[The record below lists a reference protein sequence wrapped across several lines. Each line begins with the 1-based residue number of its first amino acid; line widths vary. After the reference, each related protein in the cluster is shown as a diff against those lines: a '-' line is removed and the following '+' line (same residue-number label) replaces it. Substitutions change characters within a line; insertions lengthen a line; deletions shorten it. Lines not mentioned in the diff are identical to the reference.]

1 MASLFV
7 CVVRRGSGSL
17 LAIESGRRFCE
28 TSGSRATGRGPCPG
42 LRHTGSVAAQS
53 ASEPSDRDI
62 ARALAPRVL
71 VVEDDRRLAEL
82 LDELLTGQGFAVEIA
97 GDGQAGLH
105 AGLTRRYEVL
115 LIDRGLPGIEGV
127 DLITRLRSRGIL
139 TPILVLT
146 ARGALNDRVEGLDA
160 GAEDYLTKP
169 FEVPELLA
177 RLRALLRRHAD
188 RAESLSLG
196 RSRLDLAAR
205 RVVVDDGSRPT
216 DRSADRADV
225 DLDVDLTERECGL
238 LAVLASRPNRVF
250 TRAELLERVFDGES
264 PGVVDTYVSYL
275 RRKLG
280 KDAVVTVHGL
290 GYRRGTA

>member
-1 MASLFV
+1 MASLFA
-7 CVVRRGSGSL
+7 VREGRIGSL
-17 LAIESGRRFCE
+17 AAIESGRRFCE
-28 TSGSRATGRGPCPG
+28 TSGSRVTGRGSCPG

-53 ASEPSDRDI
+53 ASEPSERDI

-97 GDGQAGLH
+97 ADGQAGLH

-115 LIDRGLPGIEGV
+115 VVDRGLPGIEGV

-188 RAESLSLG
+188 RAESLPWAG
-196 RSRLDLAAR
+196 A
-205 RVVVDDGSRPT
+205 GSTSP
-216 DRSADRADV
+216 RA
-225 DLDVDLTERECGL
+225 GW
-238 LAVLASRPNRVF
+238 SS
-250 TRAELLERVFDGES
+250 TRAAS
-264 PGVVDTYVSYL
+264 
-275 RRKLG
+275 
-280 KDAVVTVHGL
+280 
-290 GYRRGTA
+290 

>member
-7 CVVRRGSGSL
+7 CPVTLGSGSPSRSRVAAGSVRL
-17 LAIESGRRFCE
+17 LGAGDRTRVV
-28 TSGSRATGRGPCPG
+28 AVG

-62 ARALAPRVL
+62 ARVLAPRVL

-97 GDGQAGLH
+97 ADGQAGLH

-188 RAESLSLG
+188 RAESLPLG
-196 RSRLDLAAR
+196 RRRLDLAAR
-205 RVVVDDGSRPT
+205 RVVVDEEAARRAGPPT
-216 DRSADRADV
+216 
-225 DLDVDLTERECGL
+225 
-238 LAVLASRPNRVF
+238 
-250 TRAELLERVFDGES
+250 
-264 PGVVDTYVSYL
+264 
-275 RRKLG
+275 RR
-280 KDAVVTVHGL
+280 TS
-290 GYRRGTA
+290 T

>member
-1 MASLFV
+1 MASLV
-7 CVVRRGSGSL
+7 VSVVRRGSGAL
-17 LAIESGRRFCE
+17 VAIEGGRRFCE
-28 TSGSRATGRGPCPG
+28 TSGSRATGRGSCPG
-42 LRHTGSVAAQS
+42 LRHTGSVAAPS

-62 ARALAPRVL
+62 ARVLAPRVL

-97 GDGQAGLH
+97 ADGQAGLH

-188 RAESLSLG
+188 RAESLPLG
-196 RSRLDLAAR
+196 RRRLDLAAR
-205 RVVVDDGSRPT
+205 RVVDDCRPT
-216 DRSADRADV
+216 GLSTDAADV
-225 DLDVDLTERECGL
+225 ELTERECGL

-264 PGVVDTYVSYL
+264 PGAVDTYVSYL

>member
-1 MASLFV
+1 
-7 CVVRRGSGSL
+7 
-17 LAIESGRRFCE
+17 
-28 TSGSRATGRGPCPG
+28 
-42 LRHTGSVAAQS
+42 
-53 ASEPSDRDI
+53 
-62 ARALAPRVL
+62 

-97 GDGQAGLH
+97 ADGQAGLH

-115 LIDRGLPGIEGV
+115 LIDRRLPGIEGV

-169 FEVPELLA
+169 FEIPELLA

-188 RAESLSLG
+188 RAESLPLG
-196 RSRLDLAAR
+196 RRRLDLAAR
-205 RVVVDDGSRPT
+205 RVVDDGRPT
-216 DRSADRADV
+216 GLSTDAA
-225 DLDVDLTERECGL
+225 DVDLTERECGL

-264 PGVVDTYVSYL
+264 PGAVDTYVSYL

>member
-1 MASLFV
+1 MASLV
-7 CVVRRGSGSL
+7 VSVVRRGSGAL
-17 LAIESGRRFCE
+17 VAIEGGRRFCE
-28 TSGSRATGRGPCPG
+28 TSGSRATGRGSCPG
-42 LRHTGSVAAQS
+42 LRHTGSVAAPS

-62 ARALAPRVL
+62 ARVLAPRVL

-97 GDGQAGLH
+97 ADGQAGLH

-188 RAESLSLG
+188 RAESLPLG
-196 RSRLDLAAR
+196 RHRLDVAAR
-205 RVVVDDGSRPT
+205 RVVDDGRPT
-216 DRSADRADV
+216 GLSTDAADV
-225 DLDVDLTERECGL
+225 ELTERECGL

-264 PGVVDTYVSYL
+264 PGAVDTYVSYL

-280 KDAVVTVHGL
+280 EDVIVTVHGL

>member
-1 MASLFV
+1 MASLFA
-7 CVVRRGSGSL
+7 VREGRIGSL
-17 LAIESGRRFCE
+17 AAIESGRRFCE
-28 TSGSRATGRGPCPG
+28 TSGSRVTGRGSCPG

-53 ASEPSDRDI
+53 ASEPSERDI

-97 GDGQAGLH
+97 ADGQAGLH

-115 LIDRGLPGIEGV
+115 VVDRGLPGIEGV

-188 RAESLSLG
+188 RAESLPLG
-196 RSRLDLAAR
+196 RRRLDVAAR
-205 RVVVDDGSRPT
+205 RVIDDGQL
-216 DRSADRADV
+216 SAPSPDAA
-225 DLDVDLTERECGL
+225 DVDLTERECGL

-264 PGVVDTYVSYL
+264 PGAVDTYVSYL

>member
-1 MASLFV
+1 
-7 CVVRRGSGSL
+7 
-17 LAIESGRRFCE
+17 
-28 TSGSRATGRGPCPG
+28 
-42 LRHTGSVAAQS
+42 VAAQS
-53 ASEPSDRDI
+53 ASEPSERDI

-97 GDGQAGLH
+97 ADGQAGLH

-115 LIDRGLPGIEGV
+115 VVDRGLPGIEGV

-188 RAESLSLG
+188 RAESLPLG
-196 RSRLDLAAR
+196 RRRLDVAAR
-205 RVVVDDGSRPT
+205 RVIDDGQL
-216 DRSADRADV
+216 SAPSPDAA
-225 DLDVDLTERECGL
+225 DVDLTERECGL

-264 PGVVDTYVSYL
+264 PGAVDTYVSYL

>member
-1 MASLFV
+1 MASLV
-7 CVVRRGSGSL
+7 VSVVRRGSGAL
-17 LAIESGRRFCE
+17 VAIEGGRRFCE
-28 TSGSRATGRGPCPG
+28 TSGSRATGRGSCPG
-42 LRHTGSVAAQS
+42 LRHTGSVAAPS

-62 ARALAPRVL
+62 ARVLAPRVL

-97 GDGQAGLH
+97 ADGQAGLH

-188 RAESLSLG
+188 RAESLPLG
-196 RSRLDLAAR
+196 RRRLDLAAR
-205 RVVVDDGSRPT
+205 RVVDDGRPT
-216 DRSADRADV
+216 GLSTDAADV
-225 DLDVDLTERECGL
+225 ELTERECGL

-264 PGVVDTYVSYL
+264 PGAVDTYVSYL

-280 KDAVVTVHGL
+280 KDVVVTVHGL